1 MSNKIQLLPDH
12 VANQI
17 AAGEVIQRPASV
29 VKELLENAIDAG
41 ATHIKLIVEEAGKT
55 KIQVIDNGCGMTST
69 DARMCFERH
78 ATSKIKNADD
88 LFNLFTKGFRG
99 EALASIAAIA
109 HVDLKT
115 KRCDDEVGCQ
125 LEMEGSTLIQ
135 EEEVA
140 AQDGT
145 SFSVKNLFF
154 NVPARRKFLK
164 SNNIENKHIIE
175 EFQRVALAHPDIKFE
190 YISNGSEVFN
200 LEKGSFRQ
208 RIVGVFGKSYNERL
222 VPIDEETN
230 IVKISGFIGKPEN
243 AKKSRGEQFFFV
255 NNRFIKS
262 NYLQHAVTASYDEL
276 LPSGTFPSFFI
287 KLDVDPNTVDI
298 NIHPTKTE
306 IKFEEEKS
314 IYAIIRS
321 AVKQALGKYNIA
333 PSLDFDQES
342 SFDQFSHIDPD
353 RPIAPPEI
361 KVDKSYNPFQ
371 SSQPKES
378 KSYGDSSYTFKS
390 SSIQQGRAE
399 QDWESFFND
408 LEEEGQITVDYNDD
422 EKNSKLFEDEGLS
435 KNLFFQ
441 IQGGFI
447 ITQMKGGLGI
457 IDQHHA
463 HERILYEEF
472 IESLEKNTASTQQL
486 LFPENI
492 ELTPSDFIVFQEI
505 MEDLNTIG
513 FDIREFG
520 KNAIAVYGTPAEL
533 QDENYKQIIDRLIEH
548 INNNPG
554 WLKVDAKDKIAAHL
568 AHLGAISRTKN
579 LSEEEM
585 EHLVARLF
593 QCTQPQFT
601 PNGKPT
607 MVNHSIN
614 DLKKK
619 FQH

>member
-29 VKELLENAIDAG
+29 VKELLENSIDAG
-41 ATHIKLIVEEAGKT
+41 STHIQLIIEDAGKT
-55 KIQVIDNGCGMTST
+55 KIQVIDNGCGMTPI
-69 DARMCFERH
+69 DAKMSFERH
-78 ATSKIKNADD
+78 ATSKIKNAED

-109 HVDLKT
+109 HIELKT
-115 KRCDDEVGCQ
+115 KRSEDDLGTIIEI
-125 LEMEGSTLIQ
+125 EGSQLVTEDEI
-135 EEEVA
+135 A
-140 AQDGT
+140 CSNGT
-145 SFSVKNLFF
+145 SFSIKNLFF

-164 SNNIENKHIIE
+164 THQVENKHIIE
-175 EFQRVALAHPDIKFE
+175 EFQRVALAHPNIKFE
-190 YISNGSEVFN
+190 FVSNGNELFN
-200 LEKGSFRQ
+200 LEAGSLRQ
-208 RIVGVFGKSYNERL
+208 RIVGIFGKSYNERL
-222 VPIDEETN
+222 VPIEEDTN
-230 IVKISGFIGKPEN
+230 IVKITGFIGKPEN

-255 NNRFIKS
+255 NDRFIKS
-262 NYLQHAVTASYDEL
+262 NYLQHAVTGSYDEL
-276 LPSGTFPSFFI
+276 LPDGTFPSFFI
-287 KLDVDPNTVDI
+287 MMEVDPNTIDI

-333 PSLDFDQES
+333 PSLDFEQES
-342 SFDQFSHIDPD
+342 SFDQFSHVVAD
-353 RPIAPPEI
+353 RPVSPPEI
-361 KVDKSYNPFQ
+361 KVNKSYNPFQ
-371 SSQPKES
+371 TNES
-378 KSYGDSSYTFKS
+378 KSYGDSDYTFKS
-390 SSIQQGRAE
+390 SSLQSGRAE

-408 LEEEGQITVDYNDD
+408 LEADGQIEVEYEDD
-422 EKNSKLFEDEGLS
+422 NKESKLFEDETFG

-463 HERILYEEF
+463 HERILFEEF
-472 IESLEKNTASTQQL
+472 THSLANNSGSTQQL

-492 ELTPSDFIVFQEI
+492 ELSPVDYSTFMDI

-520 KNAIAVYGTPAEL
+520 KNTIAVYGTPAEI
-533 QDENYKQIIDRLIEH
+533 QDENYKAIIEKLIEQ

-554 WLKVDAKDKIAAHL
+554 WLKVDAKEKIAAEL
-568 AHLGAISRTKN
+568 AHLGAISRTKS
-579 LSEEEM
+579 LTEEEM
-585 EHLVARLF
+585 EHLVAKLF
-593 QCTQPQFT
+593 QCAQPQQT

-607 MVNHSIN
+607 MINHSIN